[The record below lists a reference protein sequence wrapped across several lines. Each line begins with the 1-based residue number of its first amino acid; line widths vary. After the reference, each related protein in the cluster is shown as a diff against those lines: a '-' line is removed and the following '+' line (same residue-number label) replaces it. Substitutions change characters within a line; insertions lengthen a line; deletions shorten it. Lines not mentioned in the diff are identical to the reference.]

1 MQDERQVSD
10 SANPAPDD
18 RGRRVLGALA
28 AWALLSA
35 LLLIWLRVGGSD
47 VLRLELAGNATAFA
61 AELARWQEPG
71 ESLCGIGA
79 KAADSGPGYGTLRC
93 QLMVD
98 SIGLVPGYVG
108 LLLLFSL
115 ALGRGAGVGGA
126 VARHLLCVPAVAAGM
141 FDIAENGMTGR
152 ALEDY
157 LRIVLADAT
166 VRDVLNAS
174 LGKWALLALAFGLL
188 AWLAL
193 TTARRGLALQ
203 PRWLFVAA
211 ALALVAAL
219 LFAAGVWQVAPALLA
234 WGMRAAIL
242 SLALLAVWRWR
253 GGPVPG

>member
-1 MQDERQVSD
+1 MSD
-10 SANPAPDD
+10 PANPAPPGGD
-18 RGRRVLGALA
+18 RGRRVLGALL
-28 AWALLSA
+28 AWALVSA
-35 LLLIWLRVGGSD
+35 LLLLWLRVGGAD

-61 AELARWQEPG
+61 TELAHWQEPG
-71 ESLCGIGA
+71 ESLCGVGA
-79 KAADSGPGYGTLRC
+79 KAGDGGPGYGTLRC
-93 QLMVD
+93 QLFVD

-115 ALGRGAGVGGA
+115 ALGRGAGIGGP
-126 VARHLLCVPAVAAGM
+126 VARHVLCVPAVAAGM

-166 VRDVLNAS
+166 ARDVLNAS
-174 LGKWALLALAFGLL
+174 LGKWALLALAFVLL

-193 TTARRGLALQ
+193 ATARGGLTPR
-203 PRWLFVAA
+203 PRWLFAAA

-219 LFAAGVWQVAPALLA
+219 LFAAGVWQIAPALLA
-234 WGMRAAIL
+234 WGMRAAIV

-253 GGPVPG
+253 SGPVPG